1 MPQSSSFCYR
11 HFRPLNI
18 LFDLCL
24 KIAMINFPDDNRVF
38 CRFWEDECVVYNQ
51 LTGSTHLIDGLG
63 VEVFKSVS
71 EKASARSELIQNLQS
86 IFDLPIDFDLETFLD
101 NLLLEYQKLGL
112 LQVMENSP
120 A

>member
-1 MPQSSSFCYR
+1 
-11 HFRPLNI
+11 
-18 LFDLCL
+18 
-24 KIAMINFPDDNRVF
+24 MINFPHGNRIF

-51 LTGSTHLIDGLG
+51 LTGNTHLIDGIG
-63 VEVFKSVS
+63 AEVFKLVA
-71 EKASARSELIQNLQS
+71 EKVPTRSELLLHVQS
-86 IFDLPIDFDLETFLD
+86 IFDLPIDFNLEANLD

>member
-1 MPQSSSFCYR
+1 MISFT
-11 HFRPLNI
+11 
-18 LFDLCL
+18 DG
-24 KIAMINFPDDNRVF
+24 NRVC

-63 VEVFKSVS
+63 AEIFKVVKEKVS
-71 EKASARSELIQNLQS
+71 TRSELLQAMQS
-86 IFDLPIDFDLETFLD
+86 IFDLPIGFDLETNID